1 MDESGAPTIAER
13 AAIPL
18 ARCLGPHTARV
29 AVKTFAQRAL
39 GLSAEALTVADVPA
53 LAQALKPMLRTLL
66 GKQRGEVV
74 AQQIMREFGL

>member
-1 MDESGAPTIAER
+1 MDETGAPTIAER

-29 AVKTFAQRAL
+29 AVKTFAQREL
-39 GLSAEALTVADVPA
+39 GLSAQALTLADVPA

-66 GKQRGEVV
+66 GKQRGEIV
-74 AQQIMREFGL
+74 AQQILREFGL

>member
-1 MDESGAPTIAER
+1 MDESGAPTIADR

-29 AVKTFAQRAL
+29 AVKTFAQRVL
-39 GLSAEALTVADVPA
+39 GRSAEALTVADVPA

-66 GKQRGEVV
+66 GKQRGEIVV
-74 AQQIMREFGL
+74 QQVLREFGL

>member
-13 AAIPL
+13 
-18 ARCLGPHTARV
+18 

>member
-1 MDESGAPTIAER
+1 
-13 AAIPL
+13 
-18 ARCLGPHTARV
+18 
-29 AVKTFAQRAL
+29 
-39 GLSAEALTVADVPA
+39 VPA